1 MLKDLSPEYLRRLL
15 LPTTRADLVP
25 ADAAGESGSVVGGG
39 ASRITLRLDAPSARP
54 RRIRDARVR
63 VLATAAPHGPA
74 AVLLERLIGVDE
86 STARALTAHDLL
98 APLGAALPPSVARA
112 AQTLIECLARAL
124 DDGAACA
131 RTDAP
136 GVLVCR
142 CLGIGDRVIRRAIR
156 GGAGDAP
163 MIGIAC
169 AAGTGCHSCWPD
181 LRALLDE
188 ERPDG
193 GNRSG
198 PDSPTG
204 NRSDARKRPLS
215 PLESVAEGL
224 VTPLWRAQGVVLRS
238 LSISGEI
245 VRVSV
250 GDPAP
255 DALASPVGAVAIA
268 RHALR
273 EALSETVRVELENST
288 DE

>member
-15 LPTTRADLVP
+15 LPETRADLVP

-39 ASRITLRLDAPSARP
+39 ASRITLRFDSPHASP

-74 AVLLERLIGVDE
+74 AVLLERLAGADE
-86 STARALTAHDLL
+86 RAAGTLSAHDLL
-98 APLGAALPPSVARA
+98 APLGPALPPSVPRA
-112 AQTLIECLARAL
+112 AQALLDSLHRAL
-124 DDGAACA
+124 EDGAECA

-142 CLGIGDRVIRRAIR
+142 CLGVGDRVIRRAIR
-156 GGAGDAP
+156 GGATDAP

-181 LRALLDE
+181 LKSLLDE
-188 ERPDG
+188 ELHSPATSDRADANPVPES
-193 GNRSG
+193 RTG
-198 PDSPTG
+198 PASALTTV
-204 NRSDARKRPLS
+204 AR
-215 PLESVAEGL
+215 GL
-224 VTPLWRAQGVVLRS
+224 VAPLWRAQGLELRS
-238 LSISGEI
+238 LAIVGET

-250 GDPAP
+250 GRIAA
-255 DALASPVGAVAIA
+255 DALASPIGAVAIA

-273 EALSETVRVELENST
+273 EALSDTVRVELEAPPPG
-288 DE
+288 

>member
-39 ASRITLRLDAPSARP
+39 ASRVTLRFDSPHTSP

-74 AVLLERLIGVDE
+74 AVLLERIVGADE
-86 STARALTAHDLL
+86 HAARVLTAIDLL
-98 APLGAALPPSVARA
+98 TPLGGALPPAVPRA
-112 AQTLIECLARAL
+112 AQALIDSLRRAL

-142 CLGIGDRVIRRAIR
+142 CLGVGDRVIRRAIR
-156 GGAGDAP
+156 GGATNAP

-181 LRALLDE
+181 LRSLLDE
-188 ERPDG
+188 EMTQAAVPAKPV
-193 GNRSG
+193 
-198 PDSPTG
+198 PDSRTG
-204 NRSDARKRPLS
+204 HLSDVTTVARGF
-215 PLESVAEGL
+215 VA
-224 VTPLWRAQGVVLRS
+224 PLWRAQGLELRS
-238 LSISGEI
+238 LSVSGEV

-250 GDPAP
+250 GEAAP
-255 DALASPVGAVAIA
+255 DALASPVGAVAMA

-273 EALSETVRVELENST
+273 ESLSDTVRVELEDPPT
-288 DE
+288 R